1 MPAGT
6 SGRHNQH
13 FPVTAS
19 VTWIAADIEPHAPSQ
34 AEDDSEMATITAAM
48 VKDLRESTGAGM
60 MDCKAALTES
70 DGDMQAAQDWL
81 RKKGL
86 SKAAKKAGRVAAE
99 GLIAALTKDTKGVVV
114 EVNSETD
121 FVARNEHFQGLVKM
135 IAQVALDV
143 GADLEKIKAAKVGN
157 VTVETAIADAIA
169 TIGENM
175 TLRRAAALEVGKGVV
190 SSYVHNAVVEGA
202 GKMGV
207 IVALE
212 SPGKAD
218 ELAVLGKQLAMH
230 VAAANPL
237 AIDPTGL
244 DPATVKR
251 EKDVLADKYR
261 QQGKPENVIEK
272 IVESG
277 LKTYYKEVCLLEQA
291 FIHDSGKS
299 VAQAIKEAEGRVGGP
314 IKVAGFLRYA
324 LGEGIEKQES
334 DFAAEVAA
342 ASGQK

>member
-1 MPAGT
+1 
-6 SGRHNQH
+6 
-13 FPVTAS
+13 
-19 VTWIAADIEPHAPSQ
+19 
-34 AEDDSEMATITAAM
+34 MATITAAM

-60 MDCKAALTES
+60 MDCKAALTETA
-70 DGDMQAAQDWL
+70 GDLTAAQDWL

-99 GLIAALTKDTKGVVV
+99 GLIGAMTAGNKGVLV

-143 GADLEKIKAAKVGN
+143 GVDVEKIKAAKVGSI
-157 VTVETAIADAIA
+157 TVEAAISDSIA
-169 TIGENM
+169 TIGENQ
-175 TLRRAAALEVGKGVV
+175 TLRRAASLEVAQGVV
-190 SSYVHNAVVEGA
+190 SSYIHGAVIEGA

-212 SPGKAD
+212 SSGKSD
-218 ELAVLGKQLAMH
+218 ELAILGRQLAMH
-230 VAAANPL
+230 VAAANPQ
-237 AIDPTGL
+237 AIDPSGL
-244 DPATVKR
+244 DPELVKR

-299 VAQAIKEAEGRVGGP
+299 VAQALKEAEGKVGGP
-314 IKVAGFLRYA
+314 IKVAGFVRYA
-324 LGEGIEKQES
+324 LGEGIEKEET

-342 ASGQK
+342 ASGKK

>member
-1 MPAGT
+1 
-6 SGRHNQH
+6 
-13 FPVTAS
+13 
-19 VTWIAADIEPHAPSQ
+19 
-34 AEDDSEMATITAAM
+34 MATITAAM
-48 VKDLRESTGAGM
+48 VKELRESTGAGM
-60 MDCKAALTES
+60 MDCKAALTETA
-70 DGDMQAAQDWL
+70 GDLTAAQDWL

-99 GLIAALTKDTKGVVV
+99 GLIGAMTAGNKGVLV

-143 GADLEKIKAAKVGN
+143 GVDVEKIKAAKVGSI
-157 VTVETAIADAIA
+157 TVEAAISDSIA
-169 TIGENM
+169 TIGENQ
-175 TLRRAAALEVGKGVV
+175 TLRRAASLEVAQGVV
-190 SSYVHNAVVEGA
+190 SSYIHGAVIEGA

-212 SPGKAD
+212 SSGKSD
-218 ELAVLGKQLAMH
+218 ELAILGRQLAMH
-230 VAAANPL
+230 VAAANPQ
-237 AIDPTGL
+237 AIDPSGL
-244 DPATVKR
+244 DPELVKR

-299 VAQAIKEAEGRVGGP
+299 VAQALKEAEGKVGGP
-314 IKVAGFLRYA
+314 IKVAGFVRYA
-324 LGEGIEKQES
+324 LGEGIEKEET

-342 ASGQK
+342 ASGKK

>member
-1 MPAGT
+1 
-6 SGRHNQH
+6 
-13 FPVTAS
+13 
-19 VTWIAADIEPHAPSQ
+19 
-34 AEDDSEMATITAAM
+34 MATITAAM

-60 MDCKAALTES
+60 MDCKAALTETA
-70 DGDMQAAQDWL
+70 GDMQAAQDWL

-99 GLIAALTKDTKGVVV
+99 GLIGAVTAATKGVLV

-121 FVARNEHFQGLVKM
+121 FVARNGQFQGLVKM

-143 GADLEKIKAAKVGN
+143 GPDVEKIRAAKVGN

-175 TLRRAAALEVGKGVV
+175 TLRRAASLEVGKGVV
-190 SSYVHNAVVEGA
+190 SSYVHNSVIEGA

-207 IVALE
+207 IVGLE
-212 SPGKAD
+212 STGKTD
-218 ELAVLGKQLAMH
+218 ELTHLGRQLAMH

-237 AIDPTGL
+237 ALDPAGL
-244 DPATVKR
+244 DPELIKR

-299 VAQAIKEAEGRVGGP
+299 VAQAIKEAEGKIGAPVK
-314 IKVAGFLRYA
+314 IAGFVRYA

-342 ASGQK
+342 ASGKK

>member
-1 MPAGT
+1 
-6 SGRHNQH
+6 
-13 FPVTAS
+13 
-19 VTWIAADIEPHAPSQ
+19 
-34 AEDDSEMATITAAM
+34 MATITAAM
-48 VKDLRESTGAGM
+48 VKELRESTGAGM
-60 MDCKAALTES
+60 MDCKAALTETA
-70 DGDMQAAQDWL
+70 GDMQAAQDWL

-99 GLIAALTKDTKGVVV
+99 GLIGAVTSGPKGVVV

-121 FVARNEHFQGLVKM
+121 FVARNEQFQGLVKM

-143 GADLEKIKAAKVGN
+143 SADVEKIKAAKVGS
-157 VTVETAIADAIA
+157 VTVETAISDAIA

-175 TLRRAAALEVGKGVV
+175 TLRRAASLEVGKGVV
-190 SSYVHNAVVEGA
+190 SSYIHGAVIDGA

-207 IVALE
+207 LVALE
-212 SPGKAD
+212 STGKTD
-218 ELAVLGKQLAMH
+218 ELAQLGRQLAMH
-230 VAAANPL
+230 VAATNPL
-237 AIDPTGL
+237 ALDSSGL
-244 DPATVKR
+244 DPEVVKR

-277 LKTYYKEVCLLEQA
+277 LKTYYKEVCLLDQA
-291 FIHDSGKS
+291 FIHDTGKS
-299 VAQAIKEAEGRVGGP
+299 VAQALKEAEGKVGAP
-314 IKVAGFLRYA
+314 VKIAGFVRYA

-342 ASGQK
+342 ASGKK